1 MMDTYIDSSHPLFR
15 RMPEVLDAL
24 IGKLLVLPEGP
35 LNSLQL
41 GEHGSIRYFDLPIK
55 PRRSA
60 LNLKKLVL
68 S

>member
-1 MMDTYIDSSHPLFR
+1 MIDTYIDSSHPLLG
-15 RMPEVLDAL
+15 RMSQVLDAL

-35 LNSLQL
+35 FDSLQL
-41 GEHGSIRYFDLPIK
+41 GKHRGIRYFNLPIK
-55 PRRSA
+55 ARRSA